1 VKKHIF
7 VKDITK
13 EHMDISDLFIVTKK
27 GVYSTKNNTK
37 YMSIGLRDATG
48 VIEGKV
54 WERVDEIQD
63 TFDKNDLVYVKSKS
77 RFYQE
82 KPQLNISDIKRIN
95 EILTLNEMKAFLPEG
110 QRGNDLVREEFMG
123 LIDSIQSSSIR
134 SLFSVLTERSGLAEK
149 FYSYPASI
157 GVHHVYLG
165 GLLEH
170 SVAVAHM
177 AKEAV
182 KFCGGNLDVVIAGS
196 LFHDIGKIDEMEIK
210 GAFRYSDKGRLL
222 GHIALGVVIFE
233 ALVNEVKDFPQQ
245 ISDILKHIIISHHGV
260 EEWGSPR
267 KPMTIEALM
276 VHYIDNLDAKVM
288 GVKEHMKENMEDE
301 LWTTYHRLYESRFY
315 KIPEGINGD

>member
-13 EHMDISDLFIVTKK
+13 EHMDIIDLFIVTKK
-27 GVYSTKNNTK
+27 GVFSTKNNTK

-54 WERVDEIQD
+54 WERVDELQD

-110 QRGNDLVREEFMG
+110 QRGNDMVREEFMG
-123 LIDSIQSSSIR
+123 LVDSIQSSSIR

-170 SVAVAHM
+170 SVAVAQM

-233 ALVNEVKDFPQQ
+233 ALVKEVKDFPPQ

-267 KPMTIEALM
+267 KPMTIEALI

>member
-1 VKKHIF
+1 
-7 VKDITK
+7 
-13 EHMDISDLFIVTKK
+13 MDISDLFIVTKK
-27 GVYSTKNNTK
+27 GVFSTKNNTK

-54 WERVDEIQD
+54 WERVDELQD
-63 TFDKNDLVYVKSKS
+63 AFDKNDLVYVKSKS

-82 KPQLNISDIKRIN
+82 KPQLNIADIKKIN
-95 EILTLNEMKAFLPEG
+95 EILTLNDMKAFLPEG
-110 QRGNDLVREEFMG
+110 QRGNDMVREEFMG
-123 LIDSIQSSSIR
+123 LVDSIQSSSIR

-233 ALVNEVKDFPQQ
+233 ALVKEVKDFSPQ
-245 ISDILKHIIISHHGV
+245 ISDILKHIIISHHGI

-267 KPMTIEALM
+267 KPMTIEALI

-301 LWTTYHRLYESRFY
+301 LWSTYHRLYESRFY